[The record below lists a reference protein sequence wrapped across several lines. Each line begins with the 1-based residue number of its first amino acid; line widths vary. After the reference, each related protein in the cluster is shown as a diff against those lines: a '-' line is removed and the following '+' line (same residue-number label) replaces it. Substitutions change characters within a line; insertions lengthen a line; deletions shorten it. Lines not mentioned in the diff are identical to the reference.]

1 MSIQVARSRL
11 RSTLKGNRQ
20 SKCNQGADG
29 GGGGGGGGGGEEH
42 QQPQ

>member
-29 GGGGGGGGGGEEH
+29 GGGGGGGEEH